1 MVLKKILIRKRAQEF
16 FTKRNWGKAIK
27 EYKKLVEID
36 PHDLRMHLRLGD
48 LYRKLN
54 KEKEAIDEYSF
65 VADAYARDGYIIQ
78 AISAYKLILKVNP
91 KVRGIK
97 EKIENLYLKRTE
109 AEQSLV
115 ELSYL
120 DEEEKDSNKKDVK
133 KGEIIKESQKIPIS
147 NKISKQE
154 EELKLTKDVDNSYE
168 KGVEPIELTDEQLI
182 AEQPM
187 GLLLSSKEELEKV
200 LSDPI
205 SKGIEIK
212 GEKAKTESFDEKEL
226 LKAKIP
232 LFSDLTK
239 EEFMEVVN
247 ILMVRQV
254 IKGDVIV
261 KEGESGDSIYV
272 IAGGEFEVL
281 KFDPLKKK
289 DLLLAKLKP
298 GDFFGEFGFFSNQK
312 RYATVKAIE
321 DGELLEI
328 KKKEMEYIIQKYPGI
343 SKVLIAFYKKRLVDT
358 LLAFSPIFEEFE
370 AEQRERL
377 INKFKLIMFEKGSVI
392 VKKGSP
398 PDALYIIKSGE
409 ITLVDKDEKGD
420 IKLINRLVP
429 GDFLGDLPLV
439 FERPYPY
446 TVLATE
452 KSTLLKLVKEDYKK
466 VVKEFS
472 FINDAIKDLILKR
485 VVDSKAKV

>member
-1 MVLKKILIRKRAQEF
+1 MTEEKYLLLQAEVGEGLFFAGTKHVAMKVVASYSEDQVITTDPEQIL
-16 FTKRNWGKAIK
+16 AIK
-27 EYKKLVEID
+27 K
-36 PHDLRMHLRLGD
+36 
-48 LYRKLN
+48 
-54 KEKEAIDEYSF
+54 A
-65 VADAYARDGYIIQ
+65 
-78 AISAYKLILKVNP
+78 
-91 KVRGIK
+91 
-97 EKIENLYLKRTE
+97 
-109 AEQSLV
+109 
-115 ELSYL
+115 
-120 DEEEKDSNKKDVK
+120 
-133 KGEIIKESQKIPIS
+133 
-147 NKISKQE
+147 
-154 EELKLTKDVDNSYE
+154 
-168 KGVEPIELTDEQLI
+168 
-182 AEQPM
+182 
-187 GLLLSSKEELEKV
+187 KEELEKV

-212 GEKAKTESFDEKEL
+212 GEKAKIESFDEKEL

-312 RYATVKAIE
+312 RYATVRAIE

-472 FINDAIKDLILKR
+472 FINDAIKDLILKFI
-485 VVDSKAKV
+485 KVYRGWII